1 MSVKSPF
8 SKENLDFCLKELGKE
23 FRKQNGT
30 SMPAEIILVGG
41 ASVLINYGFRDATY
55 DIDAVIMAS
64 SVMKNAINRVG
75 EKLGLPHG
83 WLNMDF
89 SKTKSYSRKL
99 IEFSVYYKTFSNIL
113 TVRTIAAEYL
123 ISMKLMSGRQY
134 KNDLS
139 DVIGILWEHEKSGN
153 PITKEAINNA
163 VAVLYDYPLP
173 EDSIKFIDDAYAF
186 GNIVQLYHEIQ
197 KNERQAMK
205 ILLELKKEYPNTMN
219 EDNVALILEKARRK
233 QTQ

>member
-64 SVMKNAINRVG
+64 SVMKNVINRVG